1 MLLVHWIGLIIS
13 NQPHSYGSEWPTGV
27 IKCVQ
32 CDFFF
37 FTQTHSI
44 IQIRRIVISGIC
56 YDFVVCSL
64 VVWFILVKI
73 QVLWIF
79 FCTFWL
85 LVDYYFCDSFLFC
98 VIVGFYLGFIIP
110 TSSVHAVPLD
120 HVMSF
125 LFLYLVFV
133 LHSYLFCS
141 PALLSGFHA
150 FLTYFIFIFI
160 FHWLFCIF
168 LWTFYCHI
176 N

>member
-1 MLLVHWIGLIIS
+1 MW
-13 NQPHSYGSEWPTGV
+13 
-27 IKCVQ
+27 
-32 CDFFF
+32 FF

-85 LVDYYFCDSFLFC
+85 LVMTL
-98 VIVGFYLGFIIP
+98 
-110 TSSVHAVPLD
+110 
-120 HVMSF
+120 
-125 LFLYLVFV
+125 LFLWFVSFFVLSLVSILALLFPPLQSTQFLWIMYNVFLVFV
-133 LHSYLFCS
+133 FSICPSSIFILLPCF
-141 PALLSGFHA
+141 ALQFSCVHF
-150 FLTYFIFIFI
+150 FMFIFI

>member
-1 MLLVHWIGLIIS
+1 MSLNFKEWKCCKGMWKYFDWSSHWMLLVHWIGLIIS

-37 FTQTHSI
+37 TRTHSI

-85 LVDYYFCDSFLFC
+85 LVMTL
-98 VIVGFYLGFIIP
+98 
-110 TSSVHAVPLD
+110 
-120 HVMSF
+120 
-125 LFLYLVFV
+125 LFLWFISFFV
-133 LHSYLFCS
+133 LLLVSIL
-141 PALLSGFHA
+141 ALLFPPLQS
-150 FLTYFIFIFI
+150 TQV
-160 FHWLFCIF
+160 
-168 LWTFYCHI
+168 LWI
-176 N
+176 M

>member
-1 MLLVHWIGLIIS
+1 MSLNFKEWKCCKGMWKYFDWSSHWMLLVHWIGLIIS

-85 LVDYYFCDSFLFC
+85 LVMTIIS
-98 VIVGFYLGFIIP
+98 VIRFF
-110 TSSVHAVPLD
+110 
-120 HVMSF
+120 
-125 LFLYLVFV
+125 FV
-133 LHSYLFCS
+133 LLLVSIL
-141 PALLSGFHA
+141 ALLFPPLQS
-150 FLTYFIFIFI
+150 TQ
-160 FHWLFCIF
+160 F
-168 LWTFYCHI
+168 LWI
-176 N
+176 M